1 MKKIKYLNTI
11 LFIILFLLIGFDV
24 YQSKR
29 NFTKL
34 EKNFNDTISD
44 LYQSDLQNENN
55 TLKRMLEL
63 KGNNNFIVVSGKF
76 SSLYDEFIIDK
87 GKNDNLKEGSAVI
100 NEIGLVGIIRNS
112 NNNYSNVELL
122 ENLNTKISI
131 KVNNNYGVLE
141 RKDNAL
147 IITGILASEMKTNDK
162 IYTSGL
168 TDIPENVYIGKI
180 KEITNKDNTFET
192 TAIVSL
198 ENDYKTYKYL
208 MVVSK

>member
-147 IITGILASEMKTNDK
+147 IITGILASKMKTNDK

-168 TDIPENVYIGKI
+168 TDIPENIYIGKI

>member
-63 KGNNNFIVVSGKF
+63 KGNDNFIVVSGKF
-76 SSLYDEFIIDK
+76 SSLYDEFIVDK

>member
-29 NFTKL
+29 NFIKL